1 MVAKWN
7 EKWGDVKKGQTQL
20 NKERTATYNE
30 YWGLSG
36 TEGGE
41 DYGPRAEK
49 VKADTEE
56 MNKWFEQQKAA
67 PTTTPTAAD
76 AKAAAAA
83 PSTAATE
90 SYKAELKEEAKSPG
104 GEWAQEELNKIEKQ
118 EAAAAAKATAAAPST
133 ATTAAPSTAATT
145 AAKRATATT
154 TEAAAAAQRGRPKPD
169 APEQDWWADFD
180 HNLPL
185 STHLPK
191 IESDIQHL
199 QSVAATEGGEWAQ
212 EALNRLQKTKENMIA
227 WYRDWYDDDWE
238 EPPPDPPEWEPKI
251 DPKAPRQDWW
261 GDYDHTEP
269 LETNLPII
277 QEQIRR
283 LKYKLPDP
291 EAQKEL
297 TKLERYEKQMVDFYD
312 RYWWDEDPDPD
323 DPDDPDDDEDTEKPE
338 KSQLQIDTEEAIK
351 NQAGLGATE
360 AYLPEGTELGWT
372 PLEVK
377 DGELFDEVGI
387 ADPVA
392 YEVATATT
400 GTLSIPHAPFKDAK
414 TYTAYVDEGTPEFEA
429 AKGTPSANS
438 LIGDIQGSVSEAAI
452 AKAATGELDPRATVT
467 YQLEELFDSLKD
479 GTPPPAWAAP
489 AVRKVGTMMA
499 QRGLGQSSMAAAAIS
514 QAIMESGIPIA
525 TADAGRYAAIQ
536 TQNLNNEQQAAL
548 QNALTF
554 AAMDKANLSARMQAA
569 VNNAQTFLKMDTQN
583 LSNEQQLKTIDLQSK
598 YQKMFNDQAQVNA
611 AEQFNAKSE
620 MQVEQF
626 FSELGVQVDNAN
638 ATRLAATNQFNADQ
652 TNAADRYYAKLNDAR
667 EKFNLQNES
676 IIQQANAAWRRNINT
691 ANNAMENE
699 TNRTNALNLLGIQQ
713 NTLDKLWQRYRDE
726 ASWAVQISE
735 SAANR
740 AANFAMLAQEND
752 FNRDQYE
759 TDITN
764 TFWRSIGATV
774 TDLFFSFID

>member
-1 MVAKWN
+1 
-7 EKWGDVKKGQTQL
+7 
-20 NKERTATYNE
+20 
-30 YWGLSG
+30 
-36 TEGGE
+36 
-41 DYGPRAEK
+41 
-49 VKADTEE
+49 
-56 MNKWFEQQKAA
+56 
-67 PTTTPTAAD
+67 
-76 AKAAAAA
+76 
-83 PSTAATE
+83 
-90 SYKAELKEEAKSPG
+90 
-104 GEWAQEELNKIEKQ
+104 
-118 EAAAAAKATAAAPST
+118 
-133 ATTAAPSTAATT
+133 
-145 AAKRATATT
+145 
-154 TEAAAAAQRGRPKPD
+154 
-169 APEQDWWADFD
+169 
-180 HNLPL
+180 
-185 STHLPK
+185 
-191 IESDIQHL
+191 
-199 QSVAATEGGEWAQ
+199 
-212 EALNRLQKTKENMIA
+212 MIA

-323 DPDDPDDDEDTEKPE
+323 DPDDPDDDDDDTEKPE